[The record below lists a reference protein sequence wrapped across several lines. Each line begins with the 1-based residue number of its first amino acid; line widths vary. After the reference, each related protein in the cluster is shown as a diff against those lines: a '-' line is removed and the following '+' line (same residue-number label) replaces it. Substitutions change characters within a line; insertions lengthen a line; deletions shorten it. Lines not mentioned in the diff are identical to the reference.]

1 LGVDFLIRIFMY
13 HPNVASAV
21 SSSPLNVSNSRRLRN
36 GQNVRVRLSILRKP
50 VGLSWLLMG
59 EITR

>member
-36 GQNVRVRLSILRKP
+36 GQNVRAKLSILRKL
-50 VGLSWLLMG
+50 GGISWLLLG
-59 EITR
+59 DLTR